1 MQRKGFF
8 LAWQGLVAF
17 IVDPSMKRTVLMC
30 GGLLAL
36 CSVLFLSGCG
46 GRHAET
52 IRKVKTLMDQQQY
65 VPALDELTVAIRQD
79 PKNVELKRLRVM
91 LLIRYERVDMAY
103 AAYADLQKLSP
114 NDQVLMDALRD
125 KDPKVRMGAA
135 RVLGFV
141 GTPMAV
147 QSLERLLADPDRDV
161 RRATVSALGEIR
173 DSRAT
178 QPLIKAL
185 KDEWWFVRSE
195 AAQALGKIRD
205 VAATEPLFAAMND
218 SDSTAQLSAEN
229 ALLTISRLPNAPR
242 EIFSKYAHDES
253 NPEAQRVALLS
264 LSVMKDHSVV
274 PPLLQLITSSD
285 ARKRAQATRALG
297 ILQDPAALP
306 AVRKALTDSEAMVRL
321 QAVEALGEFRDVASA
336 GQIKAM
342 VENASESPLVRRSG
356 VVSLMKIAQASQGAP
371 KAP

>member
-1 MQRKGFF
+1 
-8 LAWQGLVAF
+8 
-17 IVDPSMKRTVLMC
+17 MKRTVLLC

-36 CSVLFLSGCG
+36 CSVFFLSGCG

-52 IRKVKTLMDQQQY
+52 IRKVKTLMDQQQF

-79 PKNVELKRLRVM
+79 PKNIELKRLRVM

-103 AAYADLQKLSP
+103 AAYVELQKLSP

-147 QSLERLLADPDRDV
+147 QGLERLLSDPDRDV

-205 VAATEPLFAAMND
+205 IAATEPLFLVMND
-218 SDSTAQLSAEN
+218 TDSSVQLSAEN

-242 EIFSKYAHDES
+242 EIFSKYAHDEKG

-264 LSVMKDHSVV
+264 LSVMKDHTVV
-274 PPLLQLITSSD
+274 APLLQLIVSPEP
-285 ARKRAQATRALG
+285 RKRAQATRALG
-297 ILQDPAALP
+297 ILQDPTALP
-306 AVRKALTDSEAMVRL
+306 AVRKALTDPEAMVRL
-321 QAVEALGEFRDVASA
+321 QAVEALGEFRDTQSA
-336 GQIKAM
+336 AQIKAM
-342 VENASESPLVRRSG
+342 VENASESPLVRRGG
-356 VVSLMKIAQASQGAP
+356 VMALMKIAQAGPAKTP
-371 KAP
+371 